1 MTTWSLRRRPGRT
14 LGLLLLVILS
24 FLVLRRLDWSTL
36 VPLWLRHRHLGLQ
49 AKGWNFMLEDSTF
62 WIFGGSIHYFRVPK
76 EYWRDRLLKMK
87 ACGLNT
93 LTTYVPWNL
102 HEPERGKFDFSG
114 NLDLEAFILM
124 ASEIGLWV
132 ILRPGPYICSEI
144 DLGGLPSWLLQDPGM
159 RLRTTYKGFTEAVD
173 LYFDHLMSRV
183 VPLQYKRGG
192 PIIAVQVENEYGSY
206 NKDPA
211 YMPYV
216 KKALEDR
223 GIVELL
229 LTSDNKDGLSKGIV
243 HGVLATINLQSTHEL
258 QLLTTFLFNVQGTQ
272 PKMVME
278 YWTGWFDSWGGPH
291 NILDSSEVLKTVSAI
306 VDAGSSINLYMF
318 HGGTN
323 FGFMNGAMHFHDYKS
338 DVTSYDYDAVLTEA
352 GDYTAKY
359 MKLRDFFGSISG
371 IPLPPPPDLI
381 PKMSHEPITPVL
393 YLSLWDA
400 LKYMGEPI
408 KSEKPIN
415 MENLPVN
422 GGNGQSFGYI
432 LYETNIASSGILS
445 GRVRDRGQVFVN
457 TVSIGF
463 LDYKTTKIAVPLI
476 QQGYTVLRI
485 LVENRGRVNYGE
497 NIDDQR
503 KGLIG
508 NLYLNDSPLKK
519 FRIYSLDMKKSFFQ
533 RFGPDKWS
541 SLPETPT
548 FPAFFLSS
556 LSITS
561 TPCDTFLKL
570 EGWEKGV
577 VFINGQNL
585 GRYWNIGPQKTLYL
599 PGPWLSSGINQV
611 GASSPFPFP
620 KMPRPAALPGSLWS
634 GWRGCR
640 GVSQVLPPSSSLQT
654 SCLVPV
660 PSSLVPKPFPS
671 DLPPPSTSPG
681 SRTDL
686 SCPPIRALSPQ
697 VIVFEEMMAGP
708 ALQFTESPHLGR
720 NQYIK

>member
-1 MTTWSLRRRPGRT
+1 MATCNLRRRPGRT
-14 LGLLLLVILS
+14 LGLLLLLILG
-24 FLVLRRLDWSTL
+24 FLVFRRLNWSSL
-36 VPLWLRHRHLGLQ
+36 IPPWLRQRQLGLQ
-49 AKGWNFMLEDSTF
+49 AKGQNFILEDAPF

-102 HEPERGKFDFSG
+102 HEPQRGKFDFSG
-114 NLDLEAFILM
+114 NLDLEAFVLL
-124 ASEIGLWV
+124 AAEIGLWV

-183 VPLQYKRGG
+183 VPLQYKHGG

-229 LTSDNKDGLSKGIV
+229 FTSDNKDGLRKGVIR
-243 HGVLATINLQSTHEL
+243 GVLATINLQSPQEL
-258 QLLTTFLFNVQGTQ
+258 QLLTTLLVSIQGVQ
-272 PKMVME
+272 PKMVTE

-306 VDAGSSINLYMF
+306 VNAGSSINLYMF

-323 FGFMNGAMHFHDYKS
+323 FGFINGAMHFHEYKS
-338 DVTSYDYDAVLTEA
+338 DITSYDYDAVLTEA
-352 GDYTAKY
+352 GDYTPKY
-359 MKLRDFFGSISG
+359 IKLRDFFDSLSAGG
-371 IPLPPPPDLI
+371 PLPLPPDPL
-381 PKMSHEPITPVL
+381 PKTVYEPMVPVF

-400 LKYMGEPI
+400 LQYMGEPI

-422 GGNGQSFGYI
+422 EGNGQSFGYV
-432 LYETNIASSGILS
+432 LYETTITSSGILS
-445 GRVRDRGQVFVN
+445 GLVRDRGQVFVN

-463 LDYKTTKIAVPLI
+463 LDYKNTKIVIPLV
-476 QQGYTVLRI
+476 QGHTVLRI
-485 LVENRGRVNYGE
+485 LVENCGRVNYGY
-497 NIDDQR
+497 NIDEQR

-508 NLYLNDSPLKK
+508 NLYLDDSPLKK
-519 FRIYSLDMKKSFFQ
+519 FRIYSLDMKKSIFQ
-533 RFGPDKWS
+533 RFGWN
-541 SLPETPT
+541 SLPEVPV
-548 FPAFFLSS
+548 FPAFFLGG
-556 LSITS
+556 LSVGPS
-561 TPCDTFLKL
+561 PADTFLKL

-585 GRYWNIGPQKTLYL
+585 GRYWSIGPQKTLYL
-599 PGPWLSSGINQV
+599 PGPWLDRGIN
-611 GASSPFPFP
+611 
-620 KMPRPAALPGSLWS
+620 
-634 GWRGCR
+634 
-640 GVSQVLPPSSSLQT
+640 
-654 SCLVPV
+654 
-660 PSSLVPKPFPS
+660 
-671 DLPPPSTSPG
+671 
-681 SRTDL
+681 
-686 SCPPIRALSPQ
+686 Q
-697 VIVFEEMMAGP
+697 VIVFEEMMAGSMI
-708 ALQFTESPHLGR
+708 QSTETPHLGR
-720 NQYIK
+720 NQYVK

>member
-1 MTTWSLRRRPGRT
+1 MTMWSVRRRPGRT
-14 LGLLLLVILS
+14 LGLLLLIILS
-24 FLVLRRLDWSTL
+24 FLVLRRLDWRNL
-36 VPLWLRHRHLGLQ
+36 ILPWLRHRQTGLQ
-49 AKGWNFMLEDSTF
+49 AKGQNFVLEDSPF
-62 WIFGGSIHYFRVPK
+62 WIFGGSVHYFRVPK

-114 NLDLEAFILM
+114 NLDLEAFVLM
-124 ASEIGLWV
+124 AAEIGLWV

-144 DLGGLPSWLLQDPGM
+144 DLGGLPSWLLQDSGM

-183 VPLQYKRGG
+183 VPLQYKHGG

-211 YMPYV
+211 YMPYIRN
-216 KKALEDR
+216 ALEDR

-229 LTSDNKDGLSKGIV
+229 LTSDNKDGLPKGV
-243 HGVLATINLQSTHEL
+243 VDGVLATINLQSQHEL
-258 QLLTTFLFNVQGTQ
+258 QLLSTFLLSVQGVQ

-306 VDAGSSINLYMF
+306 IDAGSSINLYMF

-323 FGFMNGAMHFHDYKS
+323 FGFINGAMHFHEYKS

-359 MKLRDFFGSISG
+359 IKLREFFGSISG
-371 IPLPPPPDLI
+371 APLPPLPDLH
-381 PKMSHEPITPVL
+381 PKTAYEAVRPTF

-400 LKYMGEPI
+400 LMYLEEPVN
-408 KSEKPIN
+408 SERPVN

-422 GGNGQSFGYI
+422 NGNGQSFGYI
-432 LYETNIASSGILS
+432 LYETTIASSGVLS
-445 GRVRDRGQVFVN
+445 GLVRDRGQVFVN
-457 TVSIGF
+457 TVSVGF
-463 LDYKTTKIAVPLI
+463 LDYKRKQIVIPLI
-476 QQGYTVLRI
+476 QGYSMLRI
-485 LVENRGRVNYGE
+485 LVENRGRVNYGD

-508 NLYLNDSPLKK
+508 NIYLNDSPLKK
-519 FRIYSLDMKKSFFQ
+519 FRIYSLDLKKSFFQ
-533 RFGPDKWS
+533 RFSADKWS
-541 SLPETPT
+541 LIPEVPT
-548 FPAFFLSS
+548 FPAFFLGA
-556 LSITS
+556 LSVDLS
-561 TPCDTFLKL
+561 PSDTFMKL

-585 GRYWNIGPQKTLYL
+585 GRYWNVGPQETLYL
-599 PGPWLSSGINQV
+599 PGAWLDKGSNQV
-611 GASSPFPFP
+611 GV
-620 KMPRPAALPGSLWS
+620 PAALEPLLNP
-634 GWRGCR
+634 
-640 GVSQVLPPSSSLQT
+640 VLPGIAVFPWGPHGHR
-654 SCLVPV
+654 LVRLVRARGGCFGQPLLLPFLV
-660 PSSLVPKPFPS
+660 LRGDLAPSSLAPAPPFRP
-671 DLPPPSTSPG
+671 
-681 SRTDL
+681 
-686 SCPPIRALSPQ
+686 
-697 VIVFEEMMAGP
+697 
-708 ALQFTESPHLGR
+708 PHLASVKR
-720 NQYIK
+720 QPF

>member
-1 MTTWSLRRRPGRT
+1 MTMWSVRRRPGRT

-24 FLVLRRLDWSTL
+24 FLVLRRLDWRNL
-36 VPLWLRHRHLGLQ
+36 ILPWLRHRQTGLQ
-49 AKGWNFMLEDSTF
+49 AKGQNFVLEDSPF
-62 WIFGGSIHYFRVPK
+62 WIFGGSVHYFRVPK

-114 NLDLEAFILM
+114 NLDLEAFVLM
-124 ASEIGLWV
+124 AAEIGLWV

-144 DLGGLPSWLLQDPGM
+144 DLGGLPSWLLQDSGM

-183 VPLQYKRGG
+183 VPLQYKHGG

-211 YMPYV
+211 YMPYIRN
-216 KKALEDR
+216 ALEDR

-229 LTSDNKDGLSKGIV
+229 LTSDNKDGLPKGV
-243 HGVLATINLQSTHEL
+243 VDGVLATINLQSQHEL
-258 QLLTTFLFNVQGTQ
+258 QLLSTFLLSVQGVQ

-306 VDAGSSINLYMF
+306 IDAGSSINLYMF

-323 FGFMNGAMHFHDYKS
+323 FGFINGAMHFHEYKS

-359 MKLRDFFGSISG
+359 IKLREFFGSISG
-371 IPLPPPPDLI
+371 APLPPLPDLH
-381 PKMSHEPITPVL
+381 PKTAYEAVKPTF

-400 LKYMGEPI
+400 LMYLEEPVN
-408 KSEKPIN
+408 SERPVN

-422 GGNGQSFGYI
+422 NGNGQSFGYI
-432 LYETNIASSGILS
+432 LYETTIASSGVLS
-445 GRVRDRGQVFVN
+445 GLVRDRGQVFVN
-457 TVSIGF
+457 TVSVGF
-463 LDYKTTKIAVPLI
+463 LDYKRKQIVIPLI
-476 QQGYTVLRI
+476 QGYSMLRI
-485 LVENRGRVNYGE
+485 LVENRGRVNYGD

-508 NLYLNDSPLKK
+508 NIYLNDSPLKK
-519 FRIYSLDMKKSFFQ
+519 FRIYSLDLKKSFFQ
-533 RFGPDKWS
+533 RFSADKWS
-541 SLPETPT
+541 LIPEVPT
-548 FPAFFLSS
+548 FPAFFLGA
-556 LSITS
+556 LSVDLS
-561 TPCDTFLKL
+561 PSDTFMKL

-585 GRYWNIGPQKTLYL
+585 GRYWNVGPQETLYL
-599 PGPWLSSGINQV
+599 PGAWLDKGSNQV
-611 GASSPFPFP
+611 GV
-620 KMPRPAALPGSLWS
+620 PAALGPLLNPFLPGHCF
-634 GWRGCR
+634 RG
-640 GVSQVLPPSSSLQT
+640 
-654 SCLVPV
+654 
-660 PSSLVPKPFPS
+660 
-671 DLPPPSTSPG
+671 D
-681 SRTDL
+681 D
-686 SCPPIRALSPQ
+686 
-697 VIVFEEMMAGP
+697 
-708 ALQFTESPHLGR
+708 GR
-720 NQYIK
+720 P

>member
-1 MTTWSLRRRPGRT
+1 
-14 LGLLLLVILS
+14 
-24 FLVLRRLDWSTL
+24 
-36 VPLWLRHRHLGLQ
+36 
-49 AKGWNFMLEDSTF
+49 MLEDSTF
-62 WIFGGSIHYFRVPK
+62 LILGGSMHYFRVPR

-114 NLDLEAFILM
+114 NLDLEAFVLM
-124 ASEIGLWV
+124 AAEVGLWV
-132 ILRPGPYICSEI
+132 ILRPGPYICAEI

-211 YMPYV
+211 YMPYI

-229 LTSDNKDGLSKGIV
+229 LTSDNKDGLSKGFM
-243 HGVLATINLQSTHEL
+243 HGVLATMNLQSRHEL
-258 QLLTTFLFNVQGTQ
+258 QLLTTFLLSVQGIQ

-278 YWTGWFDSWGGPH
+278 YWTGWFDLWGGPH
-291 NILDSSEVLKTVSAI
+291 NILDSSEVLETVAAI

-323 FGFMNGAMHFHDYKS
+323 FGFISGAMHFQEYAS

-359 MKLRDFFGSISG
+359 GKLRDLFGSISG
-371 IPLPPPPDLI
+371 TPLPPLPALL
-381 PKMSHEPITPVL
+381 PKASYEPVTPSF

-400 LKYMGEPI
+400 LQYLGEPI
-408 KSEKPIN
+408 ESEKPVN

-422 GGNGQSFGYI
+422 NGNGQSFGYV
-432 LYETNIASSGILS
+432 LYETTITSSGILR
-445 GRVRDRGQVFVN
+445 GHVRDQGQVFLN

-463 LDYKTTKIAVPLI
+463 LDYKTTTVTLPLI
-476 QQGYTVLRI
+476 QGKGVLRI
-485 LVENRGRVNYGE
+485 LVENCGRVNYGH

-508 NLYLNDSPLKK
+508 NLSLNDSPLKK

-533 RFGPDKWS
+533 RFGIDKWH
-541 SLPETPT
+541 SLPEVPT
-548 FPAFFLSS
+548 FPAFFLGG
-556 LSITS
+556 LSVGPS
-561 TPCDTFLKL
+561 PSDTFLKL

-577 VFINGQNL
+577 VFVNGQNL
-585 GRYWNIGPQKTLYL
+585 GRYWDIGPQVTLYL
-599 PGPWLSSGINQV
+599 PGAWLDKGINQ
-611 GASSPFPFP
+611 
-620 KMPRPAALPGSLWS
+620 
-634 GWRGCR
+634 
-640 GVSQVLPPSSSLQT
+640 
-654 SCLVPV
+654 
-660 PSSLVPKPFPS
+660 
-671 DLPPPSTSPG
+671 
-681 SRTDL
+681 
-686 SCPPIRALSPQ
+686 I
-697 VIVFEEMMAGP
+697 IIFEEMMAGP
-708 ALQFTESPHLGR
+708 MIQSTETPHLGR
-720 NQYIK
+720 NHYIH

>member
-102 HEPERGKFDFSG
+102 HQPERGKFDFSG
-114 NLDLEAFILM
+114 NLDLEAFVLM

-229 LTSDNKDGLSKGIV
+229 LTSDNKDGLSKGII

-371 IPLPPPPDLI
+371 IPLPPLPDLI
-381 PKMSHEPITPVL
+381 PKMSYEPITPVL

-415 MENLPVN
+415 MENLPIN

-463 LDYKTTKIAVPLI
+463 LDYKTTKISVPLI
-476 QQGYTVLRI
+476 QGYTVLRI

-556 LSITS
+556 LSISS

-599 PGPWLSSGINQV
+599 PGPWLSSGINQ
-611 GASSPFPFP
+611 
-620 KMPRPAALPGSLWS
+620 L
-634 GWRGCR
+634 
-640 GVSQVLPPSSSLQT
+640 
-654 SCLVPV
+654 
-660 PSSLVPKPFPS
+660 
-671 DLPPPSTSPG
+671 
-681 SRTDL
+681 
-686 SCPPIRALSPQ
+686 
-697 VIVFEEMMAGP
+697 IVFEEMMAGP
-708 ALQFTESPHLGR
+708 ALQFTETPHLGR

>member
-1 MTTWSLRRRPGRT
+1 MTTWSAPRRPCRA
-14 LGLLLLVILS
+14 LGLLLLVVLS
-24 FLVLRRLDWSTL
+24 FLLLRRLHWPRL
-36 VPLWLRHRHLGLQ
+36 LAPWLRHRQSGLHT
-49 AKGWNFMLEDSTF
+49 KGQNFMLEDSTF
-62 WIFGGSIHYFRVPK
+62 LIFGGSVHYFRVPRA
-76 EYWRDRLLKMK
+76 YWRDRLLKMK

-102 HEPERGKFDFSG
+102 HEPQRGTFDFSG
-114 NLDLEAFILM
+114 NLDLEAFVWL
-124 ASEIGLWV
+124 AAEVGLWV

-144 DLGGLPSWLLQDPGM
+144 DLGGLPSWLLRDSGM

-183 VPLQYKRGG
+183 VPLQYKHGG

-211 YMPYV
+211 YLPYI

-229 LTSDNKDGLSKGIV
+229 LTSDNKDGLSNGV
-243 HGVLATINLQSTHEL
+243 VDGVLATINLQSQHDL
-258 QLLTTFLFNVQGTQ
+258 PLLTMFLVSVQGVQ

-306 VDAGSSINLYMF
+306 IDAGSSINLYMF

-359 MKLRDFFGSISG
+359 VKLRGFFGSISG
-371 IPLPPPPDLI
+371 SPLPPPPELL
-381 PKMSHEPITPVL
+381 PKTAYESLRPAL

-400 LKYMGEPI
+400 LQYMEPPTT
-408 KSEKPIN
+408 SEKPIN

-422 GGNGQSFGYI
+422 NGNGQSFGYT
-432 LYETNIASSGILS
+432 LYETAIGSPGVLR
-445 GRVRDRGQVFVN
+445 GLVRDRGQVFVN
-457 TVSIGF
+457 TAFLGL
-463 LDYKTTKIAVPLI
+463 LDYERKEIAIPLI
-476 QQGYTVLRI
+476 QGYTVLRI
-485 LVENRGRVNYGE
+485 LVENCGRVNYGH

-508 NLYLNDSPLKK
+508 NIYLNNSPLKNFK
-519 FRIYSLDMKKSFFQ
+519 IYSLDMKKSFFQ
-533 RFGPDKWS
+533 RFS
-541 SLPETPT
+541 SSAWNLVPEAPV
-548 FPAFFLSS
+548 FPAFFLGALPVA
-556 LSITS
+556 LS
-561 TPCDTFLKL
+561 PLDTFMKL

-585 GRYWNIGPQKTLYL
+585 GRYWNVGPQETLYL
-599 PGPWLSSGINQV
+599 PGAWLDRGIN
-611 GASSPFPFP
+611 
-620 KMPRPAALPGSLWS
+620 
-634 GWRGCR
+634 
-640 GVSQVLPPSSSLQT
+640 
-654 SCLVPV
+654 
-660 PSSLVPKPFPS
+660 
-671 DLPPPSTSPG
+671 
-681 SRTDL
+681 
-686 SCPPIRALSPQ
+686 Q
-697 VIVFEEMMAGP
+697 VIVFEEKAAGP
-708 ALQFTESPHLGR
+708 VIQFTETPHLGR
-720 NQYIK
+720 NHYIH

>member
-1 MTTWSLRRRPGRT
+1 MLAAVPPSRAMSKWSVGRKPSRT

-24 FLVLRRLDWSTL
+24 YLVLRRYLHLKPGSCDHSVAQRLDWYNL
-36 VPLWLRHRHLGLQ
+36 VPAWLRHRQSGLQ
-49 AKGWNFMLEDSTF
+49 ANGQHFMLEDSTF
-62 WIFGGSIHYFRVPK
+62 WIFGGSVHYFRVPK

-114 NLDLEAFILM
+114 NLDLEAFVLM
-124 ASEIGLWV
+124 AAEIGLWV

-144 DLGGLPSWLLQDPGM
+144 DLGGLPSWLLQDSGM

-183 VPLQYKRGG
+183 VPLQYKHGG

-206 NKDPA
+206 NRDPA
-211 YMPYV
+211 YMPYI

-229 LTSDNKDGLSKGIV
+229 LTSDNKDGLQKGV
-243 HGVLATINLQSTHEL
+243 MDGVLATINLQSQHEL
-258 QLLTTFLFNVQGTQ
+258 QLLTNFLLSVQRVQ

-306 VDAGSSINLYMF
+306 LDAGFSINLYMF

-323 FGFMNGAMHFHDYKS
+323 FGFINGAMHFHDYKS

-359 MKLRDFFGSISG
+359 FKLRSFFGSISG
-371 IPLPPPPDLI
+371 VPLPPQPDLL
-381 PKMSHEPITPVL
+381 PKIAYEPL
-393 YLSLWDA
+393 SLNFYLSLWDA
-400 LKYMGEPI
+400 LQYMEEPVN
-408 KSEKPIN
+408 SEKPVN
-415 MENLPVN
+415 MENLPIN
-422 GGNGQSFGYI
+422 NGNGQSFGYT
-432 LYETNIASSGILS
+432 LYETTIASSGVLS
-445 GRVRDRGQVFVN
+445 GLVRDRGQVFVN

-463 LDYKTTKIAVPLI
+463 LDYEKKKIVIPLI
-476 QQGYTVLRI
+476 QGYTRLRI
-485 LVENRGRVNYGE
+485 LVENRGRVNYGD

-508 NLYLNDSPLKK
+508 NIYLNDSPLKK

-533 RFGPDKWS
+533 RFSVDKWS
-541 SLPETPT
+541 PIPAVPT
-548 FPAFFLSS
+548 FPAFFLGVLSIS
-556 LSITS
+556 LS
-561 TPCDTFLKL
+561 PFDTFMKL

-585 GRYWNIGPQKTLYL
+585 GRYWNIGPQETLYL
-599 PGPWLSSGINQV
+599 PGAWLDQGIN
-611 GASSPFPFP
+611 
-620 KMPRPAALPGSLWS
+620 
-634 GWRGCR
+634 
-640 GVSQVLPPSSSLQT
+640 
-654 SCLVPV
+654 
-660 PSSLVPKPFPS
+660 
-671 DLPPPSTSPG
+671 
-681 SRTDL
+681 
-686 SCPPIRALSPQ
+686 Q
-697 VIVFEEMMAGP
+697 VIVFEEKMAGP
-708 ALQFTESPHLGR
+708 VIQFTETPHLGDGNGQR
-720 NQYIK
+720 TYLRIQTLGSYPVQFWH